1 MSEMYEL
8 KRDGHI
14 YEMAAAN
21 LTTPNI
27 ALVFGVSQ

>member
-21 LTTPNI
+21 LTTPNKI
-27 ALVFGVSQ
+27 LR